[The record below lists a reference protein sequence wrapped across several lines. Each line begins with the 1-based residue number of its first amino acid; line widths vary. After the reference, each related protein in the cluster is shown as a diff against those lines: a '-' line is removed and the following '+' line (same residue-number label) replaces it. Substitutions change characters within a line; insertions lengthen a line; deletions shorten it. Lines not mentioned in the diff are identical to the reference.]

1 MALAKILNAYDIH
14 RRARMIKPIRPRVK
28 IQSNQG
34 GREHGFHT
42 QPARHPMGDEY
53 TEERREALMSV
64 LATIAQIAAI
74 AAAVGAAFSFAV
86 LRPLNAS
93 IKALQKAIDEMRAE
107 MKESGKQRQKLE
119 VHLAEV
125 DQSVRSAHH
134 RIDALEGRAHG

>member
-1 MALAKILNAYDIH
+1 
-14 RRARMIKPIRPRVK
+14 
-28 IQSNQG
+28 
-34 GREHGFHT
+34 
-42 QPARHPMGDEY
+42 
-53 TEERREALMSV
+53 MSV
-64 LATIAQIAAI
+64 LATIAQITAI
-74 AAAVGAAFSFAV
+74 AAAIGAAFSFAV

-93 IKALQKAIDEMRAE
+93 IKALKETIDEMRAE

>member
-1 MALAKILNAYDIH
+1 
-14 RRARMIKPIRPRVK
+14 
-28 IQSNQG
+28 
-34 GREHGFHT
+34 
-42 QPARHPMGDEY
+42 
-53 TEERREALMSV
+53 MSV

-74 AAAVGAAFSFAV
+74 AAVIGAAFSFAV

-107 MKESGKQRQKLE
+107 MKESGKQRQELE

-134 RIDALEGRAHG
+134 RIDALEGRSHG

>member
-1 MALAKILNAYDIH
+1 
-14 RRARMIKPIRPRVK
+14 
-28 IQSNQG
+28 
-34 GREHGFHT
+34 
-42 QPARHPMGDEY
+42 
-53 TEERREALMSV
+53 MSV

-74 AAAVGAAFSFAV
+74 AAVIGAAFSFAV

-107 MKESGKQRQKLE
+107 MRESGKQRQELE

>member
-1 MALAKILNAYDIH
+1 
-14 RRARMIKPIRPRVK
+14 
-28 IQSNQG
+28 
-34 GREHGFHT
+34 
-42 QPARHPMGDEY
+42 
-53 TEERREALMSV
+53 MSV

-74 AAAVGAAFSFAV
+74 AAVIGAAFSFAV

-134 RIDALEGRAHG
+134 RIDALEGRAHA

>member
-1 MALAKILNAYDIH
+1 
-14 RRARMIKPIRPRVK
+14 
-28 IQSNQG
+28 
-34 GREHGFHT
+34 
-42 QPARHPMGDEY
+42 
-53 TEERREALMSV
+53 MSV

-74 AAAVGAAFSFAV
+74 AAVIGAAFSFAV

>member
-1 MALAKILNAYDIH
+1 
-14 RRARMIKPIRPRVK
+14 
-28 IQSNQG
+28 
-34 GREHGFHT
+34 
-42 QPARHPMGDEY
+42 
-53 TEERREALMSV
+53 MSV

-74 AAAVGAAFSFAV
+74 AAVIGAAFSFAV

-107 MKESGKQRQKLE
+107 MKESGKQRQELE

-134 RIDALEGRAHG
+134 RIDRLEGRAHG

>member
-1 MALAKILNAYDIH
+1 
-14 RRARMIKPIRPRVK
+14 
-28 IQSNQG
+28 
-34 GREHGFHT
+34 
-42 QPARHPMGDEY
+42 
-53 TEERREALMSV
+53 MSV

-134 RIDALEGRAHG
+134 RIDRLEGRAHG

>member
-1 MALAKILNAYDIH
+1 
-14 RRARMIKPIRPRVK
+14 
-28 IQSNQG
+28 
-34 GREHGFHT
+34 
-42 QPARHPMGDEY
+42 
-53 TEERREALMSV
+53 MSV

-74 AAAVGAAFSFAV
+74 AAVVGAAFSFAV

-107 MKESGKQRQKLE
+107 MKESGKQRQELE

-134 RIDALEGRAHG
+134 RIDRLEGRAHG

>member
-1 MALAKILNAYDIH
+1 
-14 RRARMIKPIRPRVK
+14 
-28 IQSNQG
+28 
-34 GREHGFHT
+34 
-42 QPARHPMGDEY
+42 
-53 TEERREALMSV
+53 MSV

-125 DQSVRSAHH
+125 DQSVRSATH
-134 RIDALEGRAHG
+134 RIDALEGRVYR